1 MRVRQQYGQNAHSRR
16 EEAWMSVLTSG
27 HLGYHSG
34 PAAGELLREWKRVV
48 VDFDIDDETRKPR
61 AVHLSRARLQGEAAR
76 RPATTLAPNTYLG
89 SRAGSAERATSR
101 RGDRL
106 QERDSGQHPVRIL
119 SLNSVIK
126 LLKTKSPGRA
136 RSGRG
141 FLSVLAVF
149 MFQINRHPPS
159 TAYW

>member
-61 AVHLSRARLQGEAAR
+61 AVHLTQAPAGRGYKVRLPDGQR
-76 RPATTLAPNTYLG
+76 QPWLPIPT
-89 SRAGSAERATSR
+89 SA
-101 RGDRL
+101 
-106 QERDSGQHPVRIL
+106 V
-119 SLNSVIK
+119 
-126 LLKTKSPGRA
+126 GRA
-136 RSGRG
+136 
-141 FLSVLAVF
+141 A
-149 MFQINRHPPS
+149 PS
-159 TAYW
+159 EPRVVEETVSKNEIVVSIPFEF